1 MWGVTYNLGGYGRKQ
16 PTNPANDVPRFL
28 APGLGS

>member
-16 PTNPANDVPRFL
+16 PTNPANDVRRFL